1 MRKETSVKLTIF
13 CTALLALA
21 GCTDT
26 GPIKIGPDT
35 YTISTRVA
43 LGGPASAK
51 GEALQEANTFCG
63 SQGKEILLN
72 HVDSSECALH
82 GGCGEAEIM
91 FYCLAPGDPQLKR
104 PQFKSDPNERIEIDQ
119 Q

>member
-1 MRKETSVKLTIF
+1 MRTGTPLKLAVF
-13 CTALLALA
+13 CTAVLTLA

-26 GPIKIGPDT
+26 GPIKVGPDT

-51 GEALQEANTFCG
+51 GEALQEANAFCS
-63 SQGKEILLN
+63 SQAKEILLN
-72 HVDSSECALH
+72 HVESSECALH

-104 PQFKSDPNERIEIDQ
+104 PQFKSDPTERIEINQ
-119 Q
+119 K